1 MIANPIEVLKL
12 MILHRKLECNSWSMN
27 QPIHTYISSCINLI
41 FVSQFILVMETG
53 VHLCF
58 HQKCHHQIIYAKRNP
73 KIHYLPSCERE
84 VWYDK
89 HTNTDLIQRVINYYP
104 WKRSLAEKYDNPK
117 KSMRISFTP
126 VLFFFQKFVF

>member
-1 MIANPIEVLKL
+1 
-12 MILHRKLECNSWSMN
+12 
-27 QPIHTYISSCINLI
+27 
-41 FVSQFILVMETG
+41 METG

-58 HQKCHHQIIYAKRNP
+58 HQKCYHQIIYAKRNP
-73 KIHYLPSCERE
+73 KIHYLRSCERE

-89 HTNTDLIQRVINYYP
+89 HTNTDLIQRVISYYP

-126 VLFFFQKFVF
+126 VLFFFQKFVFERERERDSETERERERKR